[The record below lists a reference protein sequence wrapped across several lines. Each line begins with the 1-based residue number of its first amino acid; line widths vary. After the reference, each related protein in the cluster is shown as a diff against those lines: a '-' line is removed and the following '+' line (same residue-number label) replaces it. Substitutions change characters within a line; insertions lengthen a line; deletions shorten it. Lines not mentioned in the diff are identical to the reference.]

1 MINQTAVVVQMGSKP
16 LSLGLALVVSSILS
30 LPVLGEVYQWRD
42 ENGKLHFSDKKP
54 KRVEVNDISESVT
67 NVNVDESGEERA
79 KMERLFKPE
88 TPQERALREQK
99 AAQQAQRK
107 AKNARQCEEARDALE
122 ILRGPVYFTRED
134 GSSYDISKEEQAKRV
149 AKLERQIKR
158 NCGKL

>member
-79 KMERLFKPE
+79 KLEQLFKPE
-88 TPQERALREQK
+88 TAEEKAMREYQ
-99 AAQQAQRK
+99 
-107 AKNARQCEEARDALE
+107 NARKKQQKERKMHDCRQARRSLD

-134 GSSYDISKEEQAKRV
+134 GSTYDISKEEQAKKV
-149 AKLERQIKR
+149 AALERQIKR
-158 NCGKL
+158 YCGKL

>member
-1 MINQTAVVVQMGSKP
+1 MTYKKAAVVQLASKS
-16 LSLGLALVVSSILS
+16 LSMGLALAVCSSLS
-30 LPVLGEVYQWRD
+30 LSVLGEVYQWRD

-54 KRVEVNDISESVT
+54 KSIEVNDISESVT

-88 TPQERALREQK
+88 TPEERALRAQK

-107 AKNARQCEEARDALE
+107 AKNARQCEEARNTLE

-134 GSSYDISKEEQAKRV
+134 GTSYDISKAEQAKKV

>member
-1 MINQTAVVVQMGSKP
+1 MIHKRSAISPVVFKPFAVCVAF
-16 LSLGLALVVSSILS
+16 ALCSAQS

-67 NVNVDESGEERA
+67 NVNVDESGDERA

-88 TPQERALREQK
+88 TAQEKAQRAQK
-99 AAQQAQRK
+99 AAQQAQKK
-107 AKNARQCEEARDALE
+107 AKTARQCEEAREALE

-134 GSSYDISKEEQAKRV
+134 GTSYDISKAEQAERV
-149 AKLERQIKR
+149 AKLERQIRR